1 MGMTGITG
9 MTALLSAHS
18 AVKQARVQGGVAT
31 QLKGRAGVLEGE
43 IRQDKGCADVK
54 AKEEELASLQ
64 DKAQAATASQ
74 MTTLADANQKLQEAA
89 KAEREEN
96 YRDRREDKK
105 ADRKNSKTEKTDIS
119 DRNTGE
125 ETDEADAGQDLKVSE
140 NAESVTAGASAA
152 VRGYR
157 SVDIRL

>member
-43 IRQDKGCADVK
+43 IRQDKGSSDVK

-64 DKAQAATASQ
+64 DKTKTATASQ

-89 KAEREEN
+89 KTEREEN
-96 YRDRREDKK
+96 DRDRREDKK
-105 ADRKNSKTEKTDIS
+105 VDKENSKTEKTDIS
-119 DRNTGE
+119 DRNTRE
-125 ETDEADAGQDLKVSE
+125 ETDEADAGQDLEVSE
-140 NAESVTAGASAA
+140 IAESVTAGASTA

-157 SVDIRL
+157 SIDIRL